1 MGRFYDYGD
10 DVRDSDD
17 GIVEDARSKLMDYYG
32 TAMVSGMGMA
42 GADLANVQ
50 SMSDDD
56 VIREAKKM
64 RLI

>member
-1 MGRFYDYGD
+1 
-10 DVRDSDD
+10 
-17 GIVEDARSKLMDYYG
+17 
-32 TAMVSGMGMA
+32 MVSGMGMA
-42 GADLANVQ
+42 GVDLANVQ